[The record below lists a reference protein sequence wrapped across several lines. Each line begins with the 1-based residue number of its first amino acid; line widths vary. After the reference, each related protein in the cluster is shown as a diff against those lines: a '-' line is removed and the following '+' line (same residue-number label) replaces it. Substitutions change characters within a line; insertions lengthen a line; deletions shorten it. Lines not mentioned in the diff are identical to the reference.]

1 MLGYM
6 LVNFRETFEKRKRMV
21 QLKIGCFEH
30 VETEAIISQGNAFQI
45 VN

>member
-21 QLKIGCFEH
+21 QLKIGGFKH
-30 VETEAIISQGNAFQI
+30 VDVEAIISQEMQFK
-45 VN
+45 